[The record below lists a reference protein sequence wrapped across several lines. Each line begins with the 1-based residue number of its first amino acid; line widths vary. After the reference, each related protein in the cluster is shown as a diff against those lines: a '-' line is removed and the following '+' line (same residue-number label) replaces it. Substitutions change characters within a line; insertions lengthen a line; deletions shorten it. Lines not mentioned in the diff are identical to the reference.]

1 MTEAERQKLIDL
13 LKTNP
18 FELKTHEEFADFLI
32 DMGLGF
38 ISDSDAQN
46 DLIQI
51 ELCDSPWEV
60 ANKLINK
67 TYIQKNSYFNTEYE
81 AHFFTK
87 EDLLK
92 IGKHLVN
99 YVETEGETQC

>member
-1 MTEAERQKLIDL
+1 MTGVEKQKLIDL
-13 LKTNP
+13 LKANP

-32 DMGLGF
+32 DIGLGF

-67 TYIQKNSYFNTEYE
+67 TYTCKNYFNTEYE
-81 AHFFTK
+81 GRFFSK
-87 EDLLK
+87 DDLLK
-92 IGKHLVN
+92 LGKHLIN
-99 YVETEGETQC
+99 YVETEGKGNE